1 MKKQYI
7 LPLTL
12 MLVLSLVVFQSSRPK
27 TEKTK
32 KVKSIL
38 KEYRSE
44 NGFIGFGVPAF
55 IARPFLSDEPE
66 LKEILKDIRMVR
78 FLVYEDHNNDL
89 MAVECANELSHVLK
103 NNKHYSELLTVTH
116 SEGDVMIYAK
126 SIKDIINEVVILVND
141 NNDFVAIEITG
152 SIELNKIVEFASN
165 NNNHHIHNQKHK
177 S

>member
-1 MKKQYI
+1 MKKQYV

-12 MLVLSLVVFQSSRPK
+12 LLIFSFVLFQSSRPK
-27 TEKTK
+27 TYKTK

-55 IARPFLSDEPE
+55 VARPFLSSEPE

-78 FLVYEDHNNDL
+78 FLVYEDHNNDEV
-89 MAVECANELSHVLK
+89 AFECANELSHVLR
-103 NNKHYSELLTVTH
+103 NNKHYAELLTVTH
-116 SEGDVMIYAK
+116 SGGEVMIYAK

-152 SIELNKIVEFASN
+152 SIELNKIVEYATN
-165 NNNHHIHNQKHK
+165 NDHVYNPKLRI
-177 S
+177 